1 MERVVTPG
9 QRPIPLPIADRQV
22 ASSVVM
28 EKDRDHDLARKA
40 QGGDLAAFEELVR
53 SYQRSLFAYLY
64 RMCRNSSEAEEMAQ
78 AAFVRAWK
86 GLSGFRHQ
94 SSFKTWLYRIATNLC
109 INRRTRTRPTC
120 ELPENLVA
128 PQRQEPDAVYAQ
140 QRREEVV
147 RAALDRLP
155 PDQRAALT
163 LATYEDMS
171 YKEIAAAIGKSERAV
186 DSLLFRARRNIRKL
200 LEPARRKGIV

>member
-1 MERVVTPG
+1 
-9 QRPIPLPIADRQV
+9 
-22 ASSVVM
+22 M
-28 EKDRDHDLARKA
+28 EKDRDHELARKA
-40 QGGDLAAFEELVR
+40 QAGDLAAFEELVR
-53 SYQRSLFAYLY
+53 CYQRPLFAYLY

-86 GLSGFRHQ
+86 GLAGFRHQ

-109 INRRTRTRPTC
+109 INRRTRTRPTY

-128 PQRQEPDAVYAQ
+128 P
-140 QRREEVV
+140 
-147 RAALDRLP
+147 
-155 PDQRAALT
+155 QRAALT

-200 LEPARRKGIV
+200 LEPAHRKGVV